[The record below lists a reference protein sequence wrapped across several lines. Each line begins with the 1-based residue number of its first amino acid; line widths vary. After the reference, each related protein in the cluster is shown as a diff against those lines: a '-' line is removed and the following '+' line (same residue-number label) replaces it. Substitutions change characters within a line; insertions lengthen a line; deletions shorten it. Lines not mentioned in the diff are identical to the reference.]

1 MLIAQISDVHL
12 GFDPDDPDELNL
24 RRFDQLLAHL
34 ARLDMRPDAL
44 LVTGDLTDRGDAGSY
59 ARLAERLGHLRM
71 PVHLAIGNHD
81 RRAGFRAAFPATP
94 TAYGFVQYAINTGA
108 LRILVL
114 DTHEEGRHGGGFCG
128 VRAAWLGERL
138 AEAPDR
144 PTLIALHHPPIETGL
159 WMTTDDRAPWLA
171 RLAGAIAGHRN
182 VVALVGG
189 HIHRPIAGTWRG
201 VPVLVCPSVAPAVA
215 LTLAPIDP
223 DAPDDRPMVTAAPPG
238 FALHLWRGGRL
249 TTHFDTAET
258 HPALAR
264 FDPRMQPLLAHL
276 RDEQP
281 G

>member
-12 GFDPDDPDELNL
+12 GFDPDDPNELNL
-24 RRFDQLLAHL
+24 QRFDQLLAHF
-34 ARLDMRPDAL
+34 ARLDTRPDAV

-81 RRAGFRAAFPATP
+81 LRAGFRAAFPATP
-94 TAYGFVQYAINTGA
+94 TAYGFVQYAINSGP

-189 HIHRPIAGTWRG
+189 HIHVRSRGPGAGCRCWSAPRSRPRSRSRSRRSTPTRPTTGRWSPQPRRGSHCTCGAAGG
-201 VPVLVCPSVAPAVA
+201 
-215 LTLAPIDP
+215 
-223 DAPDDRPMVTAAPPG
+223 
-238 FALHLWRGGRL
+238 
-249 TTHFDTAET
+249 
-258 HPALAR
+258 
-264 FDPRMQPLLAHL
+264 
-276 RDEQP
+276 
-281 G
+281 